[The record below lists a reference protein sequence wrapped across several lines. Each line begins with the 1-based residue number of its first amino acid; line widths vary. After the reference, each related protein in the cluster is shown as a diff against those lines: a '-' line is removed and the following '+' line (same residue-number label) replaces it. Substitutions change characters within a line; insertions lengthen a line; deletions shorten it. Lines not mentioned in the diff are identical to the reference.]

1 MVVDVATRRA
11 NKAALANLAVIMAMP
26 MLLAI
31 VGWSLTGRMRNGG
44 VTVYS
49 NGDPGIGDAMP
60 RGCSPPC
67 FARRSPRSSRG
78 APMSTPYGRLTDGTG
93 GWQGVAEAAGIGFGF
108 MLLTLLP
115 NFLIYLLLTVPPPVT
130 VYAGIGA
137 VFLYSSIAGL
147 IGALLGLV
155 LRLTALV
162 ALRLRRLAIGDTLTL
177 SLDGT
182 SQCHYAYR
190 TRSDHADR
198 AAALASPPLQPETS
212 LILAA
217 LGDGPSHGYESV

>member
-31 VGWSLTGRMRNGG
+31 VGWSLTGRIQNSSVR
-44 VTVYS
+44 VYS
-49 NGDPGIGDAMP
+49 NGDPGIGDAIAT
-60 RGCSPPC
+60 GLIAAVFC
-67 FARRSPRSSRG
+67 
-78 APMSTPYGRLTDGTG
+78 TPVAAFVAWRTHVHALRRLTDGTG
-93 GWQGVAEAAGIGFGF
+93 GWQGVAEAAGIGFGIV
-108 MLLTLLP
+108 LLTLLP
-115 NFLIYLLLTVPPPVT
+115 NFLIYLLTAPSPVT

-162 ALRLRRLAIGDTLTL
+162 ALRLGA
-177 SLDGT
+177 
-182 SQCHYAYR
+182 
-190 TRSDHADR
+190 
-198 AAALASPPLQPETS
+198 
-212 LILAA
+212 
-217 LGDGPSHGYESV
+217 

>member
-1 MVVDVATRRA
+1 MAVDVATRRA
-11 NKAALANLAVIMAMP
+11 NKAALTNLAVIMAMP

-49 NGDPGIGDAMP
+49 NGDPGIGDAIAT
-60 RGCSPPC
+60 GLLAAVFC
-67 FARRSPRSSRG
+67 
-78 APMSTPYGRLTDGTG
+78 TPVAAFVAWRTHVHALRRLTDGTS

-162 ALRLRRLAIGDTLTL
+162 ALRLSA
-177 SLDGT
+177 
-182 SQCHYAYR
+182 
-190 TRSDHADR
+190 
-198 AAALASPPLQPETS
+198 
-212 LILAA
+212 
-217 LGDGPSHGYESV
+217 